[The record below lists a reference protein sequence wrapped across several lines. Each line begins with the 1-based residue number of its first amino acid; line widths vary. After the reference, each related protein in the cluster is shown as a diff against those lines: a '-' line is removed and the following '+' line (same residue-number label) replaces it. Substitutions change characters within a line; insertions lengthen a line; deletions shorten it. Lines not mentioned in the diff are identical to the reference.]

1 MVKFLHIITV
11 LVTLVG
17 LASGCSIL
25 GEKDETADWT
35 AETFLNTAQDYRD
48 AGNWEQ
54 AIDYYRKLEGRFPY
68 GTFAEQAQLDIAY
81 VYFKSDQAALAIAS
95 ADRFIQMHPV
105 HPNVDYAYYL
115 KGLAGFQPSAGLFS
129 TLTGSDPSARDIE
142 PVREALG
149 AYRELVK
156 RFPDSRYAPD
166 ARKRLIQIVNILAM
180 HDVGV
185 ARYYYSR
192 GAYVAAVNRAK
203 HVLETYQTAA
213 ATEQALAVMADAY
226 GKMGLAGLQ
235 EDALRV
241 LRLNYPQ
248 SVFLPENS

>member
-1 MVKFLHIITV
+1 MAKCLQFHTV
-11 LVTLVG
+11 FAILVC

-25 GEKDETADWT
+25 DEKDETADWT
-35 AETFLNTAQDYRD
+35 AEIFLQTAQEHRD

-68 GTFAEQAQLDIAY
+68 GAFAEQAQLEIAY
-81 VYFKSDQAALAIAS
+81 AYFKSDQPALAITS

-115 KGLAGFQPSAGLFS
+115 KGLAGFQPSGGFLS
-129 TLTGSDPSARDIE
+129 TITGSDPSTRDTE
-142 PVREALG
+142 PVREALN

-156 RFPDSRYAPD
+156 RFPDSPYTPD
-166 ARKRLIQIVNILAM
+166 ARKRLVHIVNVLAM

-213 ATEQALAVMADAY
+213 ATEQALAVMVDAY

-235 EDALRV
+235 NDALRV